1 VDLSTF
7 ASGPTLQAHHLQGPR
22 RRVRLPVLLFLATC
36 LSTFWVGAT
45 DWEPMLVGIMVDFRQ
60 LILRNWEQGLVYMG
74 CVLAILMTHELGHF
88 FTTLW
93 YRVPASLPFFI
104 PLPITPI
111 GTMGAVIAMEG
122 RLANRKEIFDIGL
135 AGPLAG
141 LVAAI
146 PILCIGIARLDMSA
160 QYGSEIYDCPLL
172 IEWLARWLRP
182 DIGPLHQVRSGQLN
196 AHFMAGWV
204 GLLIT
209 GLNMWPV
216 SQLDG
221 GHVVYAL
228 FGRRAHWIAR
238 GFVFAAILFVVLGDA
253 MLWAPMLILVILMG
267 TDHPRTANDNV
278 PLSTGR
284 RILGGISL
292 LIPLLCF
299 PPYGIQPLTY

>member
-1 VDLSTF
+1 
-7 ASGPTLQAHHLQGPR
+7 
-22 RRVRLPVLLFLATC
+22 
-36 LSTFWVGAT
+36 
-45 DWEPMLVGIMVDFRQ
+45 
-60 LILRNWEQGLVYMG
+60 
-74 CVLAILMTHELGHF
+74 
-88 FTTLW
+88 
-93 YRVPASLPFFI
+93 
-104 PLPITPI
+104 
-111 GTMGAVIAMEG
+111 
-122 RLANRKEIFDIGL
+122 
-135 AGPLAG
+135 
-141 LVAAI
+141 
-146 PILCIGIARLDMSA
+146 
-160 QYGSEIYDCPLL
+160 
-172 IEWLARWLRP
+172 
-182 DIGPLHQVRSGQLN
+182 
-196 AHFMAGWV
+196 MAGWV